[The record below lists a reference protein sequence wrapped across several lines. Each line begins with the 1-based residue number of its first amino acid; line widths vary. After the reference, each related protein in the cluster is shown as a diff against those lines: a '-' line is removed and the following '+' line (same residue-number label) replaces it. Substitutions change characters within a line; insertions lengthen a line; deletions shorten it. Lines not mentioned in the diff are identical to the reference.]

1 MKRIKNASL
10 LGIGLAALLGAQQNP
25 VAPRPPAPPVTPAP
39 AAGGARERVS
49 VPFSDATAPRKLV
62 VEGLIGT
69 VTVRGYEGKEA
80 VIEYTPGFGFSPRSV
95 SGSTPPPGMHRI
107 GGGGD
112 MDVTEANNI
121 IRVNRGRFMLAT
133 DLSIQVPVE
142 TSVTVN
148 LLAGGGGIVLD
159 NISGEIEAS
168 NMVGPVTVTNAS
180 GSVVAHSMSGKISVV
195 LNKVMPDK
203 SMSFS
208 TMNGD
213 IDVTL
218 PADTKA
224 SLKMKTDNGDIFTD
238 FDVTLDSTRAA
249 PVVEEQKGKEGTDG
263 KKGKERKTAV
273 RQRVRFD
280 STSRGTING
289 GGPEMQFT
297 TFNGRILIHKK

>member
-1 MKRIKNASL
+1 MRMIKNVTL
-10 LGIGLAALLGAQQNP
+10 LGVGLAAWLGAQQNP
-25 VAPRPPAPPVTPAP
+25 VAPRPPAPPVAPAP
-39 AAGGARERVS
+39 AAGGDQQHIS

-62 VEGLIGT
+62 VEGLIGA

-80 VIEYTPGFGFSPRSV
+80 VIEYTSRLGISPRSA

-112 MDVTEANNI
+112 MDITEANNV

-180 GSVVAHSMSGKISVV
+180 GSVVAHSMSGRISVV

-238 FDVTLDSTRAA
+238 FDVTLDPTRAA
-249 PVVEEQKGKEGTDG
+249 PVVEEQKAKEGKDG
-263 KKGKERKTAV
+263 KKAKERKTAG

-280 STSRGTING
+280 SASRGTING